1 VLRLVARIWW
11 NKEPAVNTD
20 LEAIKRE
27 VHQRFKDGKDR
38 GETEVEIASRLVWLE
53 RQKNYALCNAMDE
66 IFRRAAESLDLATEK
81 SRNTANLL
89 KWHKPLN

>member
-1 VLRLVARIWW
+1 
-11 NKEPAVNTD
+11 VNID

-27 VHQRFKDGKDR
+27 VHQRFKDGKNR
-38 GETEVEIASRLVWLE
+38 GETEVEITSRLVWLE
-53 RQKNYALCNAMDE
+53 RQRHYALCNAMEE
-66 IFRRAAESLDLATEK
+66 IFRGAADALDLATET